1 MKIKYWIKFQNH
13 PVTAILERNN
23 SLEILKGIFK
33 WDKQIMKIGEH
44 EFQPNQIRNIRHWQA
59 EEDLLY
65 MEQMLFALKEM
76 KKEKRSK
83 VFFNSILEDSFI

>member
-1 MKIKYWIKFQNH
+1 MKIKYWTKFQNH
-13 PVTAILERNN
+13 PVAAIIERNN
-23 SLEILKGIFK
+23 SLEIIKGTFK

-44 EFQPNQIRNIRHWQA
+44 EFQPNQIRSIRHWQA
-59 EEDLLY
+59 EDDLLY

-83 VFFNSILEDSFI
+83 VFFNSILEASFI